1 MAARRKAFSF
11 YPCNWL
17 KDPDLRR
24 CSVAARGVWIDL
36 LCLMFECESP
46 GVLACEGK
54 PWPREDLIQAIGADA
69 EMVGPCIDELEA
81 KGLLHRNA
89 AGAFCCLRMVR
100 EEKARA
106 LRRQS
111 AQKRRQSEGQTASA
125 PTPGQQASPGR
136 AETIEKPRPSRDLV
150 MLVDEDAGQRHQI
163 REQIGRMNG
172 SARAKHG
179 EPTLDSPASEVFR

>member
-11 YPCNWL
+11 YPCDWL

-46 GVLACEGK
+46 GVLASEGK

-69 EMVGPCIDELEA
+69 EVVGPCIDELEA
-81 KGLLHRNA
+81 KGLLHRDA
-89 AGAFCCLRMVR
+89 AGAFCCLRMVH
-100 EEKARA
+100 EEKVRA
-106 LRRQS
+106 VRRQA
-111 AQKRRQSEGQTASA
+111 AQKRRQTKADA
-125 PTPGQQASPGR
+125 KPAVAPGQALPGR
-136 AETIEKPRPSRDLV
+136 SESVEKPRSSRDVV
-150 MLVDEDAGQRHQI
+150 MLLDEDAGQRHQI
-163 REQIGRMNG
+163 RAQIGRMNG
-172 SARAKHG
+172 SARPKHG